1 MTLMLNIIILR
12 SLLMPRSTMM
22 KTDLLARLYKEKT
35 KLYEGE
41 FEKEKT
47 EEWHRGAHFAY
58 GRLLEILSEY
68 RQ

>member
-1 MTLMLNIIILR
+1 ML
-12 SLLMPRSTMM
+12 

-41 FEKEKT
+41 FREEQT
-47 EEWHRGAHFAY
+47 EEWHHGAHFAY
-58 GRLLEILSEY
+58 SRLLDIISEY

>member
-1 MTLMLNIIILR
+1 
-12 SLLMPRSTMM
+12 MPRSTMM
-22 KTDLLARLYKEKT
+22 KTDLLARLYQEKT

-41 FEKEKT
+41 FEDKKT
-47 EEWHRGAHFAY
+47 EEWHHGAHFAY